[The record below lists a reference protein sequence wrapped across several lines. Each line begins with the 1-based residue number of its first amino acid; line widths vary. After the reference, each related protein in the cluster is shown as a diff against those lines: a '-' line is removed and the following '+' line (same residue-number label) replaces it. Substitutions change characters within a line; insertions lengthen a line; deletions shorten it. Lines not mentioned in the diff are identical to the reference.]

1 MGQASYGPDRQEE
14 KRKKG
19 KEGADKKGKEKTAS
33 RLAEERVPVSEQG
46 LPVEVGLAASPAPV
60 AAAEIAA
67 VVTAAARGREGETDE
82 VDATTAVAS
91 AGTAAADEG
100 AGTRGRGQAADERQR
115 RGKSV
120 ASPAAA
126 PPARGK
132 KGKWPRAQP
141 AARRPGAGLGPGS
154 PGPLLGWLL
163 PGRSPQELTRP
174 SSSQGG
180 PSQQIASDEVL
191 PAGEQIP
198 ADRGAVQE
206 PGMTPPMEPGSG
218 NRAPP
223 AATEVAA
230 AAGEI
235 VPPQMGTRRSARLG
249 AITWGPPRGGRTPW
263 MPAGRGGLN
272 GAATGTA
279 GGAGRGARGGF
290 RGGLRGGRGG
300 RNRIPRSDIP
310 VRTGPWRERHDRP
323 EMQEAGANEE
333 REGSDNSRNDPEFM
347 GGEEEESEEIS
358 LDDEEEPARRATQRQ
373 ERAAGG
379 DAPQSLGGEG
389 EPATEDTD
397 VPSPADLAGKEDIWR
412 AAGAWN
418 VDILSRGDQ
427 PFLVRRLPPQIL
439 DRYFWSSGARR
450 SGVYYPHRPF
460 PTSRG

>member
-1 MGQASYGPDRQEE
+1 
-14 KRKKG
+14 
-19 KEGADKKGKEKTAS
+19 
-33 RLAEERVPVSEQG
+33 
-46 LPVEVGLAASPAPV
+46 
-60 AAAEIAA
+60 
-67 VVTAAARGREGETDE
+67 
-82 VDATTAVAS
+82 
-91 AGTAAADEG
+91 
-100 AGTRGRGQAADERQR
+100 
-115 RGKSV
+115 
-120 ASPAAA
+120 
-126 PPARGK
+126 
-132 KGKWPRAQP
+132 
-141 AARRPGAGLGPGS
+141 
-154 PGPLLGWLL
+154 
-163 PGRSPQELTRP
+163 
-174 SSSQGG
+174 
-180 PSQQIASDEVL
+180 
-191 PAGEQIP
+191 
-198 ADRGAVQE
+198 
-206 PGMTPPMEPGSG
+206 MEPGSG